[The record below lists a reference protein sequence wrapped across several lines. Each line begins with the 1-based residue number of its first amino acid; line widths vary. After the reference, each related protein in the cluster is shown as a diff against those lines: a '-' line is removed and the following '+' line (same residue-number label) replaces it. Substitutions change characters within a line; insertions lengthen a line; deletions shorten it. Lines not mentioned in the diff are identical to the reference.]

1 MNYWTGLGIF
11 TITLTGVVGQ
21 DGDGVLKSGPVA
33 GSEMTTAVCFASS
46 GRWSG
51 QEIDLAEKLGEAPSA
66 VMFIHEL
73 TRNTA
78 PVIRGL
84 DALAS
89 EYEVLGFESFTVM
102 LSGDRTAGEEQLA
115 RVNGSLKLA
124 NPMVLSVDGLEGPGN
139 WALNRRAAVTVVFG
153 KGGKVVR
160 SEGLT
165 DTGPNDVPRLRGW
178 IEEVAG
184 KIPTGEGELKQL
196 LTERLPEG
204 DAEVRAL
211 AVERAL
217 EVRRLKRQLAE
228 ARQRAQGAMRGRPA
242 PGRGETR
249 EMRKEGETPQ
259 PVVKREGKPPE
270 DGKLNGLLRSFIRQ
284 TNDDVRCDEVFA
296 EIEARAGES
305 DALHGEVVEMFKL
318 MLSFRDRYGTEYA
331 QGLAEG
337 FLKKA
342 AE

>member
-1 MNYWTGLGIF
+1 
-11 TITLTGVVGQ
+11 
-21 DGDGVLKSGPVA
+21 
-33 GSEMTTAVCFASS
+33 
-46 GRWSG
+46 
-51 QEIDLAEKLGEAPSA
+51 SA

-78 PVIRGL
+78 PVIRGM
-84 DALAS
+84 DELAS
-89 EYEVLGFESFTVM
+89 EYEILGFQSFTVM
-102 LSGDRTAGEEQLA
+102 LSGDRTAGEEQLG

-153 KGGKVVR
+153 KDGKVVR

-165 DTGPNDVPRLRGW
+165 DTGPNDVRRLRGW

-184 KIPTGEGELKQL
+184 KVPGDEVELRKL
-196 LTERLPEG
+196 LAGRLPEG
-204 DAEVRAL
+204 EVEVRAL

-217 EVRRLKRQLAE
+217 EVRRLKQQLAE
-228 ARQRAQGAMRGRPA
+228 ARKRAQGAMRGRPA
-242 PGRGETR
+242 AGREGVR
-249 EMRKEGETPQ
+249 EMRKEGEKEAPK
-259 PVVKREGKPPE
+259 PAVKREGKPPE

-296 EIEARAGES
+296 EIETRAGES
-305 DALHGEVVEMFKL
+305 EALRGEVVEMFKL
-318 MLSFRDRYGTEYA
+318 MLSFRDRYGTAYA

-337 FLKKA
+337 FLKNA